1 MRKLLVEKTRNPRFT
16 GVLIF
21 AGLWNVCVATWA
33 LFFTDIFIQVLALE
47 GRGSVMTLGPK
58 VFWTSVG
65 ISGIMFILSGL
76 NNARF
81 RFIIAIAV
89 PGKILAFLGSAN
101 ALLAGQAG
109 VGIMFIGL
117 VTYCLRY
124 LLLCICV
131 QRNNLVGFNTKEIW
145 VF

>member
-1 MRKLLVEKTRNPRFT
+1 MEKTRNPRFT

-21 AGLWNVCVATWA
+21 AGLWNVCLATLA
-33 LFFTDIFIQVLALE
+33 LFFTDMFMQVLALE
-47 GRGSVMTLGPK
+47 GRGGSK

-117 VTYCLRY
+117 GDLLFTIPFIMYLRATRQFGW
-124 LLLCICV
+124 I
-131 QRNNLVGFNTKEIW
+131 
-145 VF
+145 

>member
-16 GVLIF
+16 RVLIF
-21 AGLWNVCVATWA
+21 AGLWNICVATWA
-33 LFFTDIFIQVLALE
+33 LFFTDMFIQVLALE
-47 GRGSVMTLGPK
+47 GRGVSK
-58 VFWTSVG
+58 VFQTIVG

-89 PGKILAFLGSAN
+89 PGKILVFLGSAN
-101 ALLAGQAG
+101 VLLAGQAG

-117 VTYCLRY
+117 GDLLFTIPFIMYLRATRQFGW
-124 LLLCICV
+124 I
-131 QRNNLVGFNTKEIW
+131 
-145 VF
+145 

>member
-1 MRKLLVEKTRNPRFT
+1 MKKTRNPRFT

-21 AGLWNVCVATWA
+21 AGLWNVCLATLA
-33 LFFTDIFIQVLALE
+33 LFFTDMFMQVLALE
-47 GRGSVMTLGPK
+47 GRGGSK

-117 VTYCLRY
+117 GDLLFTIPFIMYLRATRQFGW
-124 LLLCICV
+124 I
-131 QRNNLVGFNTKEIW
+131 
-145 VF
+145 

>member
-1 MRKLLVEKTRNPRFT
+1 MEKTRNPRFT

-21 AGLWNVCVATWA
+21 AGLWNLCIATWA
-33 LFFTDIFIQVLALE
+33 LFFTDMFIQVLALE
-47 GRGSVMTLGPK
+47 GRGVSK
-58 VFWTSVG
+58 VFQTIVG
-65 ISGIMFILSGL
+65 IFGIMFILSGL

-89 PGKILAFLGSAN
+89 PGKILAFLGSAI

-117 VTYCLRY
+117 GDLLFTIPFIMYLRATRQFGW
-124 LLLCICV
+124 I
-131 QRNNLVGFNTKEIW
+131 
-145 VF
+145 

>member
-21 AGLWNVCVATWA
+21 AGLWNLCIATWA
-33 LFFTDIFIQVLALE
+33 LFFTDMFIQVLALE
-47 GRGSVMTLGPK
+47 GRGVSK
-58 VFWTSVG
+58 VFQTIVG

-117 VTYCLRY
+117 GDLLFVIPFIMYLRATR
-124 LLLCICV
+124 
-131 QRNNLVGFNTKEIW
+131 QFGWF
-145 VF
+145 

>member
-1 MRKLLVEKTRNPRFT
+1 MEKTRNPRFT

-21 AGLWNVCVATWA
+21 AGLWNLCIATWA
-33 LFFTDIFIQVLALE
+33 LFFTDMFIQVLALE
-47 GRGSVMTLGPK
+47 GRGVSK
-58 VFWTSVG
+58 VFQTIVG

-89 PGKILAFLGSAN
+89 PGKILAFLGSVN

-117 VTYCLRY
+117 GDLLFMIPFIMYLRATR
-124 LLLCICV
+124 
-131 QRNNLVGFNTKEIW
+131 QFGWF
-145 VF
+145 

>member
-1 MRKLLVEKTRNPRFT
+1 MEKTRNPRFT

-21 AGLWNVCVATWA
+21 AGLWNLCIATWA
-33 LFFTDIFIQVLALE
+33 LFFTDMFIQVLALE
-47 GRGSVMTLGPK
+47 GRGVSK
-58 VFWTSVG
+58 VFQTIVG

-89 PGKILAFLGSAN
+89 PGKILVFLGSAN
-101 ALLAGQAG
+101 VLLAGQAG

-117 VTYCLRY
+117 GDLLFVIPFIMYLRATR
-124 LLLCICV
+124 
-131 QRNNLVGFNTKEIW
+131 QFGWF
-145 VF
+145 

>member
-1 MRKLLVEKTRNPRFT
+1 MEKTRNPRFT

-21 AGLWNVCVATWA
+21 AGLWNLCIATWA
-33 LFFTDIFIQVLALE
+33 LFFTDMFIQVLALE
-47 GRGSVMTLGPK
+47 GRGVSK
-58 VFWTSVG
+58 VFQTIVG

-89 PGKILAFLGSAN
+89 PGKILAFLGSAI

-117 VTYCLRY
+117 GDLLFTIPFIMYLRATRQFGW
-124 LLLCICV
+124 I
-131 QRNNLVGFNTKEIW
+131 
-145 VF
+145 

>member
-1 MRKLLVEKTRNPRFT
+1 VRKLLVKKTRNPRFT

-21 AGLWNVCVATWA
+21 AGLWNLCIATWA
-33 LFFTDIFIQVLALE
+33 LFFTDMFIQVLALE
-47 GRGSVMTLGPK
+47 GRGVSK
-58 VFWTSVG
+58 VFQTIVG

-89 PGKILAFLGSAN
+89 PGKILVFLGSAN
-101 ALLAGQAG
+101 VLLAGQAG

-117 VTYCLRY
+117 GDLLFTIPFIMYLRATRQFGW
-124 LLLCICV
+124 I
-131 QRNNLVGFNTKEIW
+131 
-145 VF
+145 

>member
-1 MRKLLVEKTRNPRFT
+1 MRNLLVEKTRNPRFT

-21 AGLWNVCVATWA
+21 AGLWNLCIATWA
-33 LFFTDIFIQVLALE
+33 LFFTDMFIQVLALE
-47 GRGSVMTLGPK
+47 GRGVSK
-58 VFWTSVG
+58 VFQTIVG

-117 VTYCLRY
+117 GDLLFVIPFIMHLRATR
-124 LLLCICV
+124 
-131 QRNNLVGFNTKEIW
+131 QFDW
-145 VF
+145 F

>member
-1 MRKLLVEKTRNPRFT
+1 LMEKTRNPRFT

-21 AGLWNVCVATWA
+21 AGLWNLCIATWA
-33 LFFTDIFIQVLALE
+33 LFFTDMFIQVLALE
-47 GRGSVMTLGPK
+47 GRGVSK
-58 VFWTSVG
+58 VFQTIVG

-89 PGKILAFLGSAN
+89 PGKILVFLGSAN
-101 ALLAGQAG
+101 VLLAGQAG

-117 VTYCLRY
+117 GDLLFTIPFIMYLRATRQFGW
-124 LLLCICV
+124 I
-131 QRNNLVGFNTKEIW
+131 
-145 VF
+145 

>member
-1 MRKLLVEKTRNPRFT
+1 
-16 GVLIF
+16 
-21 AGLWNVCVATWA
+21 
-33 LFFTDIFIQVLALE
+33 
-47 GRGSVMTLGPK
+47 MTLGRK

-65 ISGIMFILSGL
+65 IFGIMFILSGL

-89 PGKILAFLGSAN
+89 PGKILAFLGSAI

-117 VTYCLRY
+117 GDLLFTIPFIMYLRATRQFGW
-124 LLLCICV
+124 I
-131 QRNNLVGFNTKEIW
+131 
-145 VF
+145 

>member
-1 MRKLLVEKTRNPRFT
+1 MSKLLMEKTRNPRFT

-21 AGLWNVCVATWA
+21 AGLWNLCIATWA
-33 LFFTDIFIQVLALE
+33 LFFTDMFIQVLALE
-47 GRGSVMTLGPK
+47 GRGVSK
-58 VFWTSVG
+58 VFQTIVG

-89 PGKILAFLGSAN
+89 PGKILVFLGSAN

-117 VTYCLRY
+117 GDLLFTIPFIMYLRATRQFGW
-124 LLLCICV
+124 I
-131 QRNNLVGFNTKEIW
+131 
-145 VF
+145 

>member
-1 MRKLLVEKTRNPRFT
+1 MEKTRNPRFT

-21 AGLWNVCVATWA
+21 AGLWNLCIATWA
-33 LFFTDIFIQVLALE
+33 LFFTDMFIQVLALE
-47 GRGSVMTLGPK
+47 GRGVSK
-58 VFWTSVG
+58 VFQTIVG

-89 PGKILAFLGSAN
+89 PGKILVFLGSAN

-117 VTYCLRY
+117 GDLLFTIPFIMYLRATRQFGW
-124 LLLCICV
+124 I
-131 QRNNLVGFNTKEIW
+131 
-145 VF
+145 

>member
-1 MRKLLVEKTRNPRFT
+1 MKKTRNPRFT

-21 AGLWNVCVATWA
+21 AGLWNLCIAIWA
-33 LFFTDIFIQVLALE
+33 LFFTDMFIQVLALE
-47 GRGSVMTLGPK
+47 GRGVSK
-58 VFWTSVG
+58 VFQTIVG

-89 PGKILAFLGSAN
+89 PGKILVFLGSAN
-101 ALLAGQAG
+101 VLLAGQAG

-117 VTYCLRY
+117 GDLLFTIPFIMYLRATRQFGW
-124 LLLCICV
+124 I
-131 QRNNLVGFNTKEIW
+131 
-145 VF
+145 

>member
-1 MRKLLVEKTRNPRFT
+1 MKKTRNPRFT

-21 AGLWNVCVATWA
+21 AGLWNVCLATWA
-33 LFFTDIFIQVLALE
+33 LFFTDMFMQVLALE
-47 GRGSVMTLGPK
+47 GRGGSK

-89 PGKILAFLGSAN
+89 PGKILVFLGSAN
-101 ALLAGQAG
+101 VLLAGQAG

-117 VTYCLRY
+117 GDLLFTIPFIMYLRATR
-124 LLLCICV
+124 
-131 QRNNLVGFNTKEIW
+131 QFGWF
-145 VF
+145 

>member
-1 MRKLLVEKTRNPRFT
+1 MEKTRNPRFT

-21 AGLWNVCVATWA
+21 AGLWNLCIATWA
-33 LFFTDIFIQVLALE
+33 LFFTDMFIQVLALE
-47 GRGSVMTLGPK
+47 GRGVSK
-58 VFWTSVG
+58 VFQTIVG

-89 PGKILAFLGSAN
+89 PGKILVFLGSAN
-101 ALLAGQAG
+101 VLLAGQAG

-117 VTYCLRY
+117 GDLLFTIPFIMYLRATR
-124 LLLCICV
+124 
-131 QRNNLVGFNTKEIW
+131 QFGWF
-145 VF
+145 

>member
-21 AGLWNVCVATWA
+21 AGLWNVCLATWA
-33 LFFTDIFIQVLALE
+33 LFFTDMFMQVLALE
-47 GRGSVMTLGPK
+47 GRGGSK

-117 VTYCLRY
+117 GDLLFTIPFIMYLRATRQFGW
-124 LLLCICV
+124 I
-131 QRNNLVGFNTKEIW
+131 
-145 VF
+145 

>member
-1 MRKLLVEKTRNPRFT
+1 VRKLLVEKTRNPRFT

-47 GRGSVMTLGPK
+47 GRDSVMTLGSK

-65 ISGIMFILSGL
+65 ISGIVFILSAL

-101 ALLAGQAG
+101 ALLTEQAG
-109 VGIMFIGL
+109 VGIIFIGL
-117 VTYCLRY
+117 GDLLFTIPFIMYLRATR
-124 LLLCICV
+124 
-131 QRNNLVGFNTKEIW
+131 QFGWF
-145 VF
+145 

>member
-1 MRKLLVEKTRNPRFT
+1 MEKTRNPRFT

-21 AGLWNVCVATWA
+21 AGLWNLCITIWA
-33 LFFTDIFIQVLALE
+33 LFFTDMFIQVLALE
-47 GRGSVMTLGPK
+47 GRGVSK
-58 VFWTSVG
+58 VFHTIVG

-89 PGKILAFLGSAN
+89 PGKILAFLGSAI

-117 VTYCLRY
+117 GDLLFTIPFIMYLRATRQFGW
-124 LLLCICV
+124 I
-131 QRNNLVGFNTKEIW
+131 
-145 VF
+145 

>member
-1 MRKLLVEKTRNPRFT
+1 MEKTRNPRFT

-21 AGLWNVCVATWA
+21 AGLWNLCVATWA
-33 LFFTDIFIQVLALE
+33 LFFTDMFIQVLALE
-47 GRGSVMTLGPK
+47 GRGVSK
-58 VFWTSVG
+58 VFQTIVG

-89 PGKILAFLGSAN
+89 PGKILVFLGSAN

-117 VTYCLRY
+117 GDLLFTIPFIMYLRATR
-124 LLLCICV
+124 
-131 QRNNLVGFNTKEIW
+131 QFGWF
-145 VF
+145 

>member
-1 MRKLLVEKTRNPRFT
+1 MEKTRNSRFT

-21 AGLWNVCVATWA
+21 AGLWNVCLATWA
-33 LFFTDIFIQVLALE
+33 VFFTAIFIQVLALE
-47 GRGSVMTLGPK
+47 GSDWAMTLGRK
-58 VFWTSVG
+58 VFWTSAG
-65 ISGIMFILSGL
+65 IFGIMFILSGL

-89 PGKILAFLGSAN
+89 PGKILVFLGTAI

-117 VTYCLRY
+117 GDLLFTIPFIMYLRATRQFGW
-124 LLLCICV
+124 I
-131 QRNNLVGFNTKEIW
+131 
-145 VF
+145 

>member
-1 MRKLLVEKTRNPRFT
+1 MKKTRNPRFT

-21 AGLWNVCVATWA
+21 AGLWNLCIATWA
-33 LFFTDIFIQVLALE
+33 LFFTDMFIQVLALE
-47 GRGSVMTLGPK
+47 GRGVSK
-58 VFWTSVG
+58 VFQTIVG

-81 RFIIAIAV
+81 RFIIAMAV
-89 PGKILAFLGSAN
+89 PGKILAFLGSVN

-117 VTYCLRY
+117 GDLLFTIPFIMYLRATRQFGW
-124 LLLCICV
+124 I
-131 QRNNLVGFNTKEIW
+131 
-145 VF
+145 

>member
-1 MRKLLVEKTRNPRFT
+1 MEKTRNPRFT

-21 AGLWNVCVATWA
+21 AGLWNLCIATWA

-47 GRGSVMTLGPK
+47 GRGVSK
-58 VFWTSVG
+58 VFQTIVG

-89 PGKILAFLGSAN
+89 PGKILAFLGSAI

-117 VTYCLRY
+117 GDLLFTIPFIMYLRATRQFGW
-124 LLLCICV
+124 I
-131 QRNNLVGFNTKEIW
+131 
-145 VF
+145 

>member
-1 MRKLLVEKTRNPRFT
+1 VRKLLVEKTRNPRFT

-47 GRGSVMTLGPK
+47 GRDSVMTLGSK

-65 ISGIMFILSGL
+65 ISGIVFILSAL

-101 ALLAGQAG
+101 ALLTEQAG
-109 VGIMFIGL
+109 VGIIFIGL
-117 VTYCLRY
+117 GDLLFTIPIIMYLRATR
-124 LLLCICV
+124 
-131 QRNNLVGFNTKEIW
+131 QFGWF
-145 VF
+145 

>member
-1 MRKLLVEKTRNPRFT
+1 MEKTINPRFI

-21 AGLWNVCVATWA
+21 AGLWNVCLATWA
-33 LFFTDIFIQVLALE
+33 LFFTDMFIQVLALE
-47 GRGSVMTLGPK
+47 GRGGSK

-117 VTYCLRY
+117 GDLLFTIPFIMYLRATR
-124 LLLCICV
+124 
-131 QRNNLVGFNTKEIW
+131 QFGWF
-145 VF
+145 